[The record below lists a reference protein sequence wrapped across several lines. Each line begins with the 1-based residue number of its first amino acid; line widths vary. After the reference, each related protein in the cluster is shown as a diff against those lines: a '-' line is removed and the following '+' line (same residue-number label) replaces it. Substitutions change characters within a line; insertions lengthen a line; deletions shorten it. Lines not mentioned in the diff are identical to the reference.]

1 MQRDDPSAMADAASS
16 RTPVPSAPAVWP
28 PPSVG
33 WLEVA
38 LPLWSQ
44 RWRLLF
50 SALALGLAALATA
63 LLQPVRFLGQ
73 ASFVVTPVQ
82 RPSQSVVAAALPA
95 LAGLT
100 PGSASAIDLHV
111 AILKSRAVSDRL
123 IERFDLVRV
132 WEQAHPSQARAR
144 LARRMDFTVARREG
158 VVYVEVEDEHP
169 QRAAA
174 LANQAVEEL
183 RQLLRGYAL
192 EEAKQRRGFYEAQLA
207 RARSDL
213 QSAQQRLQG
222 SGFDR
227 AAMRSEPR
235 AAAEAYAR
243 QQAEIA
249 AADVRLA
256 GLLRV
261 RAEGS
266 AEVVQ
271 VRAEIAALRAQLASM
286 EAPRDEGPGAF
297 VSRVREFR
305 YAETLVDSLTRQV
318 EAARFDEDADP
329 VPMQWLD
336 RAQPPPWPNSPRP
349 LLWLLGG
356 LLAGLALQGAWVL
369 AAHRARLAAQDAH
382 YKQRLALVH
391 SVLPPRRARL
401 WARWRT
407 RWRARARPSTTA
419 GETV

>member
-1 MQRDDPSAMADAASS
+1 MQRDEPSAL
-16 RTPVPSAPAVWP
+16 VGQPALWP

-38 LPLWSQ
+38 LPLWRR

-50 SALALGLAALATA
+50 SGLALGLSALGIA
-63 LLQPVRFLGQ
+63 LFQPVRFLGQ

-82 RPSQSVVAAALPA
+82 RPSQSVAAALPA
-95 LAGLT
+95 LAGLS
-100 PGSASAIDLHV
+100 PGGASAIDLQV
-111 AILKSRAVSDRL
+111 AMLRSRTVADRL
-123 IERFDLVRV
+123 IERFDLVRA
-132 WEQAHPSQARAR
+132 WELGHPSQARAR

-174 LANQAVEEL
+174 LANEAVEEL
-183 RQLLRGYAL
+183 RRLLRGFAL
-192 EEAKQRRGFYEAQLA
+192 DEARQRRGFYESQLA
-207 RARSDL
+207 RARTEL
-213 QSAQQRLQG
+213 ERAQQRLQG

-227 AAMRSEPR
+227 AALRAEPR
-235 AAAEAYAR
+235 AAAEGYAR

-249 AADVRLA
+249 AAEVRLA
-256 GLLRV
+256 GLRRV
-261 RAEGS
+261 RSDGS

-271 VRAEIAALRAQLASM
+271 ALSEIAALRAHLATM
-286 EAPRDEGPGAF
+286 EAPRDQGPGAF

-305 YAETLVDSLTRQV
+305 YAEALVDSLTRQV

-329 VPMQWLD
+329 IPMQWLD

-356 LLAGLALQGAWVL
+356 LLAGLLLQGSWVL
-369 AAHRARLAAQDAH
+369 AVHRTRLAASDPH
-382 YKQRLALVH
+382 YQQRLALVH
-391 SVLPPRRARL
+391 SVLPQRRARW
-401 WARWRT
+401 WAPWR
-407 RWRARARPSTTA
+407 RRAAAEEP
-419 GETV
+419 V